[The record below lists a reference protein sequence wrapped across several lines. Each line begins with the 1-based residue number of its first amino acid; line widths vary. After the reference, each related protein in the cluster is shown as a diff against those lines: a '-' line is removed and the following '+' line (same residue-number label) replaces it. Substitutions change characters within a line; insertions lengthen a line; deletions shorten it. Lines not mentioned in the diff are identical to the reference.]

1 MYGMRAPRIPWTSGR
16 PSSVRFLRHSI
27 PDGMQLIARFRTSSI
42 QFRKPQDRQLTLLET
57 S

>member
-1 MYGMRAPRIPWTSGR
+1 MYGMRALRIPLDVGR
-16 PSSVRFLRHSI
+16 PSSVRFLRHFI